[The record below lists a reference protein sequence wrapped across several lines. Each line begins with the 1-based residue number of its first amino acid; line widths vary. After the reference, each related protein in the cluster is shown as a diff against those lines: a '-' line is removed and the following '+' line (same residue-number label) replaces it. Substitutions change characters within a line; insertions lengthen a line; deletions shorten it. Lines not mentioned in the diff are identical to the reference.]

1 MQFEV
6 GLSITQKYNNL
17 KRQLEVGL
25 SITQKYNK
33 KAGSLFKYGAP
44 HISAYAPRA
53 QAEPQRH
60 DGMIH
65 F

>member
-53 QAEPQRH
+53 QAEA
-60 DGMIH
+60 
-65 F
+65 